1 MSDNKT
7 ENKYVIIESGNSK
20 DQDEIN
26 FFDLIRLLHQ
36 SWKMIAGCIL
46 LSCIISFIYAQTSPE
61 VYKAEVLL
69 APAEQGNSADPSSLS
84 RFGGFAALAGINIP
98 GSSNMERVLA
108 TLMSRRFLKH
118 YIETQNALPL
128 IFEDRWDKE
137 KQEWILGAAQA
148 NPTVDDGYNAL
159 GGAVSANQ
167 EKGTNLIKLSV
178 YWHDP
183 KLAADWANDLV
194 KQLNERLR
202 AQAVQDSKK
211 RVKYLEE
218 ELAKTSLK
226 NKKDVLYNLLES
238 EEQKAMLANVNENF
252 SLEVIDPA
260 VEPVSPEKPKKTI
273 IVIFGLACG
282 GFIGIFAALGCK
294 FLQKYNNT
302 KKEYR
307 LSNV

>member
-7 ENKYVIIESGNSK
+7 ENKYIIIESEHSK
-20 DQDEIN
+20 VEDEIN
-26 FFDLIRLLHQ
+26 FFDVIRFLHQ
-36 SWKMIAGCIL
+36 SWKVIAGCIL
-46 LSCIISFIYAQTSPE
+46 LSGIIAFFYAQTSPE

-69 APAEQGNSADPSSLS
+69 APAEQGNSGDQSSMS
-84 RFGGFAALAGINIP
+84 RFGGLVALAGINIP

-108 TLMSRRFLKH
+108 TLTSRRFLKH

-128 IFEDRWDKE
+128 IFSDRWDKE
-137 KQEWILGAAQA
+137 KQEWILGVAQA
-148 NPTVDDGYNAL
+148 KPTVDDGYAAL
-159 GGAVSANQ
+159 GGAVSAEQ
-167 EKGTNLIKLSV
+167 EKGTSLIKLSV
-178 YWHDP
+178 YWHNP

-202 AQAVQDSKK
+202 SQAVQDSKK

-260 VEPVSPEKPKKTI
+260 VEPLSPEKPKKRLI
-273 IVIFGLACG
+273 LILGLACG
-282 GFIGIFAALGCK
+282 GFIGIFAALSYK
-294 FLQKYNNT
+294 FLQKYNNS
-302 KKEYR
+302 KKENI